1 MGYYRDG
8 SLTYAG
14 EVGMGFD
21 NETLESLH
29 DELAEID
36 VDQLP
41 IDAGDPPTK
50 EVYFMNPEK
59 VCEVGFSQC
68 TKADRLRHPRF
79 NGMRRD
85 KTARICTRKMRV
97 RSLR

>member
-1 MGYYRDG
+1 
-8 SLTYAG
+8 
-14 EVGMGFD
+14 MGFD

-85 KTARICTRKMRV
+85 KTATDLHKEDESEIAEIEEGQDEN
-97 RSLR
+97 